1 MKNKENTPGFAPEN
15 KENTPGF
22 VPGLDYD
29 ALHVRVNTML
39 AELWEI
45 QKKFPVASTA
55 WASAVDSRYQLGRVQ
70 DHILRVRGIR
80 GN

>member
-1 MKNKENTPGFAPEN
+1 MMVLKPLELNKMRN

-22 VPGLDYD
+22 VVGLDYD
-29 ALHVRVNTML
+29 TLHVQVNNL
-39 AELWEI
+39 LIELYKV
-45 QKKFPVASTA
+45 QNKFPQESNA
-55 WASAVDSRYQLGRVQ
+55 WYNADDCRHQLGKVQ